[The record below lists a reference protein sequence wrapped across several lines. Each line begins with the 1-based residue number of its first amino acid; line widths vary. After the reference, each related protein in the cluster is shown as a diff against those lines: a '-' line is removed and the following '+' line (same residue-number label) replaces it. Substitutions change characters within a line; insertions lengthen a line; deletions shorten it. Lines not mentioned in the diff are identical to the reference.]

1 MQTVF
6 DLPMAQTIS
15 APESLG
21 GTEIAMRRVKRIL
34 NPAKGMVEAYDFT
47 LNPYIGCQFG
57 CSYCYAAF
65 FVAEPAKADDWG
77 NWVEIKENAVEL
89 LANEHS
95 VRGSKVYLGSV
106 TDPYQPIEMET
117 GLTRSL
123 LEVIVKMNPQPRLVI
138 QTRSPL
144 VTRDID
150 LLQKFDH
157 VRVNLS
163 ITTDNEQI
171 RKEFEPKCASIARRI
186 EAAHKLK
193 RSGIAVGVC
202 ISPMLP
208 IADPERFA
216 YWLRD
221 INADCYSTCT
231 FHKGSRSFA
240 SGTRPQGAKLAKK
253 WDWNSLEYVEAVVK
267 MKRILPELDTKGKAF
282 DPV

>member
-6 DLPMAQTIS
+6 DLPMAQSIS
-15 APESLG
+15 APKNLG
-21 GTEIAMRRVKRIL
+21 GTEITMRRVKRIL
-34 NPAKGMVEAYDFT
+34 NPAKGMVAAYNFT
-47 LNPYIGCQFG
+47 LNPYVGCQFG

-65 FVAEPAKADDWG
+65 FVADPSKSEDWG

-106 TDPYQPIEMET
+106 TDPYQPIEMQT

-123 LEVIVKMNPQPRLVI
+123 LEVMVKMEPQPRLVI

-144 VTRDID
+144 VIRDID
-150 LLQKFDH
+150 MLKKFEH

-163 ITTDNEQI
+163 ITTDNEEI
-171 RKEFEPKCASIARRI
+171 RREFEPKCASIARRI
-186 EAAHKLK
+186 ETAHKLK
-193 RSGIAVGVC
+193 RAGISVGVC
-202 ISPMLP
+202 VSPMLP

-221 INADCYSTCT
+221 INADFYSAST
-231 FHKGSRSFA
+231 FHKGNRSFA
-240 SGTRPQGAKLAKK
+240 SGTRPQGASLAKK
-253 WDWNSLEYVEAVVK
+253 WDWGGPEYVEAIVK
-267 MKRILPELDTKGKAF
+267 MKRFLPQLDTKGRAF
-282 DPV
+282 EPV

>member
-21 GTEIAMRRVKRIL
+21 GTEIALRRVKRIL

-65 FVAEPAKADDWG
+65 FVADPAKADDWG

-123 LEVIVKMNPQPRLVI
+123 LEVMVKMEPQPRLVI

-150 LLQKFDH
+150 LLK
-157 VRVNLS
+157 NLS
-163 ITTDNEQI
+163 MSGSIFPSLPITRKSGKSSSRSARVLLAVLRPPTSSSGRELKLESVYRPCFPSLIRSGSPTGCEISKRIAIQPARFTKEVDPLHRVHA
-171 RKEFEPKCASIARRI
+171 RKEQNSPK
-186 EAAHKLK
+186 
-193 RSGIAVGVC
+193 SGIGTA
-202 ISPMLP
+202 SNM
-208 IADPERFA
+208 
-216 YWLRD
+216 
-221 INADCYSTCT
+221 
-231 FHKGSRSFA
+231 SR
-240 SGTRPQGAKLAKK
+240 PL
-253 WDWNSLEYVEAVVK
+253 
-267 MKRILPELDTKGKAF
+267 
-282 DPV
+282 